1 MSPASSCPEI
11 VSPGPR
17 GVRFILFLTQNRRLV
32 HDNMPIK
39 LDSKSKIANYLVS
52 SGIPSEKASPM
63 DTLPNLEQ
71 SPMQPNAKAASPDL
85 KATVVIVGGGAAGIT
100 VAAELRRH
108 RPDLDVTLIDPSTTH
123 SYQPGWTLVGAGVFS
138 LAQTMRKEEGLIPKG
153 VTWLRTAVTAFDP
166 DGRQIQLAD
175 GRRVGYRMLVV
186 CPGLQLDWD
195 KVEGLKEALGRNG
208 VCSNYS
214 SDYAEYTWECL
225 QTFRGGAALFT
236 QPPMP
241 IKCAGAPQKI
251 MYLAADRWRIRRG
264 RMQRPVEIE
273 FCLAGD
279 VLFGVPFFVPELQ
292 RAIDRYG
299 IGLRY
304 KHTLKA
310 VDGPAKTAVFSVT
323 DADGG
328 THEVTKRFDMMHVTP
343 PQSAPDFIKKSAL
356 ASAAGWV
363 EVDPSTLRHT
373 RFGDVFALG
382 DAAGT
387 TNAKTAAAVRLQA
400 PVVVRNLLAVLD
412 GREPSASYDGYGSCP
427 LTTAYG
433 KVILAEFSYGGKVTP
448 SFPIDPRKPRRAN
461 WLLKTQGLPFLYWNM
476 MLRGSEFDIP
486 HRERSFAGPA

>member
-1 MSPASSCPEI
+1 MD
-11 VSPGPR
+11 
-17 GVRFILFLTQNRRLV
+17 IL
-32 HDNMPIK
+32 
-39 LDSKSKIANYLVS
+39 
-52 SGIPSEKASPM
+52 PS
-63 DTLPNLEQ
+63 LEQ
-71 SPMQPNAKAASPDL
+71 SPVQPNAKVSPPDL

-108 RPDLDVTLIDPSTTH
+108 RPELDVILIDPSETH

-138 LAQTMRKEEGLIPKG
+138 LAQTMRKEESLIPKG
-153 VTWLRTAVTAFDP
+153 VTWLRTSVTAFDP
-166 DGRQIQLAD
+166 DAKQIQLAE

-195 KVEGLKEALGRNG
+195 KVEGLRGALGRNG

-214 SDYAEYTWECL
+214 RDDAEYTWECL
-225 QTFRGGAALFT
+225 QAFRGGTALFT

-251 MYLAADRWRIRRG
+251 MYLAADRWRIRRD
-264 RMQRPVEIE
+264 RMQRPVDIE

-292 RAIDRYG
+292 RTVERYG
-299 IGLRY
+299 IGLCY
-304 KHTLKA
+304 KHNLKA

-323 DADGG
+323 DADGE
-328 THEVTKRFDMMHVTP
+328 TREVTKHFDMIHVTP
-343 PQSAPDFIKKSAL
+343 PQSAPDFVKTSPL

-363 EVDPSTLRHT
+363 EVDPSTLRHA

-412 GREPSASYDGYGSCP
+412 G
-427 LTTAYG
+427 
-433 KVILAEFSYGGKVTP
+433 
-448 SFPIDPRKPRRAN
+448 PRAKRQ
-461 WLLKTQGLPFLYWNM
+461 L
-476 MLRGSEFDIP
+476 
-486 HRERSFAGPA
+486 